1 MKEKLLAHKRP
12 IIYMIVGGINT
23 AVDIAVFHLLYLF
36 SPLSVALCNV
46 IGYMSGILCSFLLN
60 RGVTFK
66 DGKNQK
72 IPKQA
77 LRFLV
82 VNGLSLGIGT
92 LGVHFLY
99 LAGLNATV
107 AKGMITVL
115 TAIINYFGYKLFV
128 FEVEDDTKEV

>member
-1 MKEKLLAHKRP
+1 MKEKLRTHKRP

-23 AVDIAVFHLLYLF
+23 AVDFMVFNLLYLF
-36 SPLSVALCNV
+36 SPLAPAICNV
-46 IGYMSGILCSFLLN
+46 ISYISGILCSFLLN

-66 DGKNQK
+66 DGANQK
-72 IPKQA
+72 MPKQV

-99 LAGLNATV
+99 LAGLNATL

-128 FEVEDDTKEV
+128 FEVKDDTKEV